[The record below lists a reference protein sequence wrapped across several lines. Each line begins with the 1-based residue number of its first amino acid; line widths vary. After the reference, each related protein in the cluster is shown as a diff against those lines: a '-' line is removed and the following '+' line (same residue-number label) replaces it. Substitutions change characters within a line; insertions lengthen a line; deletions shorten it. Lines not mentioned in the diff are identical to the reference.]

1 MLTAQESMITFV
13 CEQNLMAWDEFD
25 NRNLAKMAL
34 KNRIEARKLKC
45 EWELKQIYKR
55 LQPLRNST
63 AHTLEIAENVKNMLM
78 VLADSVS
85 QLEKIIK

>member
-1 MLTAQESMITFV
+1 
-13 CEQNLMAWDEFD
+13 MAWDDFD

-34 KNRIEARKLKC
+34 KYHPEARKLKC
-45 EWELKQIYKR
+45 ERELKQIYKR

-63 AHTLEIAENVKNMLM
+63 AHSIETTKNVQSMLK

>member
-1 MLTAQESMITFV
+1 
-13 CEQNLMAWDEFD
+13 MAWDEFD